1 MISVSGKHWE
11 EINVNKRLIEKI
23 KSEQNIPELIAKLL
37 ISRNFDETE
46 IYSIKNKV
54 ELSNPFLNNFDFN
67 ECFKTLNE
75 IIISNGKIQII
86 GDYDV
91 DGIVSTSLIIKFFQ
105 LLKYPYS
112 FYIPDRIKDGYG
124 ASLELIKKLTNN
136 KIDLLILLD
145 CGSNSHESIEYLNKK
160 KIKTIV
166 IDHHEISK
174 PYPKTKN
181 IINPKK
187 ECLYSNYDYFC
198 SATLTYFFIDYFFKK
213 KKIKK
218 NFDINLI
225 YVLLATVA
233 DVMPL
238 RKLNRIIAKK
248 VLVNFDITKNFI
260 FNEIYKTN
268 NKKNILNIT
277 DLGFLIAPL
286 FNAAGR
292 IDKAEKVVNLL
303 TTSDDDEKSKIISD
317 LHKLNIKRK
326 NIEEIIMKEID
337 LYKVNKI
344 KENIIVLLMENINEG
359 IIGIIASKVKEYFNK
374 PCIVFTKSGSN
385 YKGSARST
393 EDFNIGRYIKLGID
407 NGIIMTGG
415 GHSLAAGLTIKKN
428 KFQIFVKFINDQLF
442 LKRKEVRTKKYLS
455 KIDLSAV
462 NLSFCEQFNLLEPY
476 GPFNPK
482 PFFLIENLKINK
494 SSILKNKYVNCLLRS
509 SSGKT
514 MNAISFSLI
523 DSEISKILLHY
534 KNKVNIIAE
543 INLNLW
549 NGKKSLQLNIQDIIL

>member
-23 KSEQNIPELIAKLL
+23 KSEQNITELIAKLI

-46 IYSIKNKV
+46 IYSIRNEV
-54 ELSNPFLNNFDFN
+54 ELSNPFLNNPDYN
-67 ECFKTLNE
+67 ECFKILE
-75 IIISNGKIQII
+75 KIIVNNGKILII

-91 DGIVSTSLIIKFFQ
+91 DGIVSTSLIIKLFQ
-105 LLKYPYS
+105 FLKYPYS

-124 ASLELIKKLTNN
+124 ASLELIKKLTVN
-136 KIDLLILLD
+136 KIDLVILLD
-145 CGSNSHESIEYLNKK
+145 CGSNSLESIEYLNEK

-187 ECLYSNYDYFC
+187 ECSYSNYNYFC
-198 SATLTYFFIDYFFKK
+198 SATLTYFFIDYFLKK
-213 KKIKK
+213 KDIKN

-248 VLVNFDITKNFI
+248 ILDNFDITKNYI
-260 FNEIYKTN
+260 FNEIYKIN
-268 NKKNILNIT
+268 NKKNNLNIS

-286 FNAAGR
+286 FNSAGR

-303 TTSDDDEKSKIISD
+303 TISDNDEKKKIILD
-317 LHKLNIKRK
+317 LHKFNNKRK
-326 NIEEIIMKEID
+326 NLEEIIMKEID
-337 LYKVNKI
+337 LYKISKAE
-344 KENIIVLLMENINEG
+344 ENVIVLLIENINEG
-359 IIGIIASKVKEYFNK
+359 LIGIIAAKVKEYFNK
-374 PCIVFTKSGSN
+374 PCVVFTKSGAN

-393 EDFNIGRYIKLGID
+393 EDFNIGRYIKQGID
-407 NGIIMTGG
+407 NGIILVGG
-415 GHSLAAGLTIKKN
+415 GHSLAAGLTIEKN
-428 KFQIFVKFINDQLF
+428 KFQNFVKFINNQF
-442 LKRKEVRTKKYLS
+442 LLKNKKNNAKKYLS

-462 NLSFCEQFNLLEPY
+462 NLNFCKEFNLLEPY
-476 GPFNPK
+476 GPSNSK
-482 PFFLIENLKINK
+482 PFFLIENMKIIK
-494 SSILKNKYVNCLLRS
+494 STILKNKYVSCLVSS
-509 SSGKT
+509 SSGKII
-514 MNAISFSLI
+514 NAISFSLI
-523 DSEISKILLHY
+523 NSEISKILLNY

-549 NGKKSLQLNIQDIIL
+549 NDKKSLQLNIHDIII

>member
-1 MISVSGKHWE
+1 MISVSGKYWE
-11 EINVNKRLIEKI
+11 EININNRSIEKI
-23 KSEQNIPELIAKLL
+23 KSEQNISELIAKLL

-46 IYSIKNKV
+46 IYSIKNDV
-54 ELSNPFLNNFDFN
+54 DLLNPFLNNSDYF
-67 ECFKTLNE
+67 ECFKTLEETIVND
-75 IIISNGKIQII
+75 GKIQII

-91 DGIVSTSLIIKFFQ
+91 DGIVSTSLIIKLFQ
-105 LLKYPYS
+105 FLKYPYS
-112 FYIPDRIKDGYG
+112 FYIPDRIQDGYG
-124 ASLELIKKLTNN
+124 ASLDLIKKLTVN

-145 CGSNSHESIEYLNKK
+145 CGSNSHEAIEYLNKK

-187 ECLYSNYDYFC
+187 ECAYKVYDYFC

-213 KKIKK
+213 KNIK
-218 NFDINLI
+218 NDFNINLI

-248 VLVNFDITKNFI
+248 VLNNFDITKNFI
-260 FNEIYKTN
+260 FNQINKIN
-268 NKKNILNIT
+268 NKKNKLNIS

-286 FNAAGR
+286 FNSAGR

-303 TTSDDDEKSKIISD
+303 TTSDNNEKNKIILQ
-317 LHKLNIKRK
+317 LHKLNNKRK
-326 NIEEIIMKEID
+326 SIEETIMKQID
-337 LYKVNKI
+337 LYKINKRE
-344 KENIIVLLMENINEG
+344 ENVIVLFIENINEG
-359 IIGIIASKVKEYFNK
+359 LIGIIASKIKEYFNK
-374 PCIVFTKSGSN
+374 PSVVFTVSGSN

-393 EDFNIGRYIKLGID
+393 EDFNIGKYIKLGID

-428 KFQIFVKFINDQLF
+428 KFQVFVKFINDQLF

-482 PFFLIENLKINK
+482 PLFLIENLKIIK
-494 SSILKNKYVNCLLRS
+494 SSILKNKYVNCLVIS
-509 SSGKT
+509 TSGKT
-514 MNAISFSLI
+514 INAISFSLI
-523 DSEISKILLHY
+523 NSEISKILLSY

-543 INLNLW
+543 INLNLS
-549 NGKKSLQLNIQDIIL
+549 NASKSLQLNIQDIIL

>member
-145 CGSNSHESIEYLNKK
+145 CGSNSHEAIEYLNKK
-160 KIKTIV
+160 KIKTII
-166 IDHHEISK
+166 IDHHEIFK
-174 PYPKTKN
+174 PYPKNKN

-187 ECLYSNYDYFC
+187 ECLYRNYDYFC
-198 SATLTYFFIDYFFKK
+198 SASLTYFFIDYFFKK
-213 KKIKK
+213 KKIEN

-260 FNEIYKTN
+260 FNEIYKI
-268 NKKNILNIT
+268 NKKKNNLNIS

-292 IDKAEKVVNLL
+292 IDKAKKVVNLL
-303 TTSDDDEKSKIISD
+303 TTPDDNEKNKIILD

-326 NIEEIIMKEID
+326 NIEEILMKEID
-337 LYKVNKI
+337 LNKISKI
-344 KENIIVLLMENINEG
+344 KENVIVLLIENINEG
-359 IIGIIASKVKEYFNK
+359 LIGIMAAKIKEYFNK
-374 PCIVFTKSGSN
+374 PCVVFTKSGTN

-393 EDFNIGRYIKLGID
+393 EDFNIGKYVKFGID
-407 NGIIMTGG
+407 NGIILNGG
-415 GHSLAAGLTIKKN
+415 GHHLAAGLTIEKN
-428 KFQIFVKFINDQLF
+428 KFKTFVEFINDQLI
-442 LKRKEVRTKKYLS
+442 LKKQEIRTKKYLS

-462 NLSFCEQFNLLEPY
+462 NLKFLDELNLLEPY
-476 GPFNPK
+476 GSFNAK
-482 PFFLIENLKINK
+482 PLFLIENLKILK
-494 SSILKNKYVNCLLRS
+494 SSILKNKYINCLLNS

-514 MNAISFSLI
+514 INAISFSLI
-523 DSEISKILLHY
+523 DSEISKILLNY
-534 KNKVNIIAE
+534 KNRVNIIAE
-543 INLNLW
+543 INLNIW
-549 NGKKSLQLNIQDIIL
+549 NSRKSLQLNIQDIIL

>member
-11 EINVNKRLIEKI
+11 EINVKKRLIEKI
-23 KSEQNIPELIAKLL
+23 KSEQNISELIAKLL
-37 ISRNFDETE
+37 ISRSFDETE
-46 IYSIKNKV
+46 IYSIKNNV
-54 ELSNPFLNNFDFN
+54 NLSNPFLNNADFN
-67 ECFKTLNE
+67 ECFKTLEE
-75 IIISNGKIQII
+75 IIVNNGKIQII

-91 DGIVSTSLIIKFFQ
+91 DGIVSTSLIIKLFQ
-105 LLKYPYS
+105 FLKYPYS

-124 ASLELIKKLTNN
+124 ASLNLIKKLTVN

-145 CGSNSHESIEYLNKK
+145 CGSNSHEAIEYLNKK
-160 KIKTIV
+160 KIKTII
-166 IDHHEISK
+166 IDHHEIFK

-198 SATLTYFFIDYFFKK
+198 SSTLTYFFIDYFFKK

-407 NGIIMTGG
+407 NGIIMTGV
-415 GHSLAAGLTIKKN
+415 GHSLAA
-428 KFQIFVKFINDQLF
+428 
-442 LKRKEVRTKKYLS
+442 
-455 KIDLSAV
+455 
-462 NLSFCEQFNLLEPY
+462 
-476 GPFNPK
+476 
-482 PFFLIENLKINK
+482 
-494 SSILKNKYVNCLLRS
+494 
-509 SSGKT
+509 
-514 MNAISFSLI
+514 
-523 DSEISKILLHY
+523 
-534 KNKVNIIAE
+534 
-543 INLNLW
+543 
-549 NGKKSLQLNIQDIIL
+549 